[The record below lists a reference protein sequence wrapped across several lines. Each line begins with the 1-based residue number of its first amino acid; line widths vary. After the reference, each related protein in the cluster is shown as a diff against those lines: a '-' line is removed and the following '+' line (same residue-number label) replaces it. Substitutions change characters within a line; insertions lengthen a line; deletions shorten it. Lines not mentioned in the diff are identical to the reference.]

1 MSLPRVHI
9 SCAAGEAP
17 TVVVNGAPL
26 EGVVSAQ
33 VTVAAD
39 GVPRVAVALCA
50 ASVEVELPA
59 GVSVIRS
66 GPSAG
71 VFVQSLSPAWLEQD
85 ALGRSDDASMGESF
99 VAALAVQAAE
109 FDGRG

>member
-1 MSLPRVHI
+1 MSLPRVVLRG
-9 SCAAGEAP
+9 AAGEAP
-17 TVVVNGAPL
+17 TVSVDGVPIA
-26 EGVVSAQ
+26 GVVSSQ

-39 GVPRVAVALCA
+39 GVPRVAVVLS
-50 ASVEVELPA
+50 ASAVEVEVPA
-59 GVSVIRS
+59 AVSVIRS

-71 VFVQSLSPAWLEQD
+71 AFVQTLSPVRLEQD
-85 ALGRSDDASMGESF
+85 ALGRVDEASMGESF